1 MNFEI
6 TLNFVLEISAVF
18 FAICYLLLAIK
29 QIIYCWPAW
38 IISSLLYFFVMLEA
52 DLFMEARLQI
62 FYIVMGFYGWQQWRK
77 PTQTQYFYVGTWNV
91 KNHIFA
97 ISLIVLLS
105 LVSANILIKFTTAAL
120 PFLDALT
127 TWGAII
133 ATYMVA
139 KKILENWFYW
149 FFIDSISVYLFLS
162 RDLYFTSA
170 LFVIY
175 LILIVIGYNSWN
187 KIKKNQT
194 T

>member
-1 MNFEI
+1 
-6 TLNFVLEISAVF
+6 
-18 FAICYLLLAIK
+18 
-29 QIIYCWPAW
+29 
-38 IISSLLYFFVMLEA
+38 
-52 DLFMEARLQI
+52 
-62 FYIVMGFYGWQQWRK
+62 MGSEMCIRDR
-77 PTQTQYFYVGTWNV
+77 
-91 KNHIFA
+91 
-97 ISLIVLLS
+97 LS

-133 ATYMVA
+133 TTYMVA

>member
-1 MNFEI
+1 MNFDI

-52 DLFMEARLQI
+52 DLFMEASLQI

-77 PTQTQYFYVGTWNV
+77 TTQIQSFYVGTWNV

-105 LVSANILIKFTTAAL
+105 LVSANILIKFTNAAL

-133 ATYMVA
+133 TTYMVA

-162 RDLYFTSA
+162 RDLYFTSG

>member
-52 DLFMEARLQI
+52 DLFMEASLQI

-77 PTQTQYFYVGTWNV
+77 PTQTQYFYVGTWNF

-105 LVSANILIKFTTAAL
+105 FVS
-120 PFLDALT
+120 ALT

-133 ATYMVA
+133 TTYMVA